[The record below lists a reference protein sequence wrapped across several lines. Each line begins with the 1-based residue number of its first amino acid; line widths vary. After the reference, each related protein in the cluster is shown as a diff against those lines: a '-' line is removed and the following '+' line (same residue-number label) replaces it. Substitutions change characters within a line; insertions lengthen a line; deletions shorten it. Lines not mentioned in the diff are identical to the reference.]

1 MALFFKFKGRHQH
14 QHQHQ
19 HQDASDE
26 ERDNDDDN
34 DKHNK
39 SISVSGLLSGAGH
52 IISSVFFASPSSPSS
67 PSSASSSHD
76 DAQPLPQDHNH
87 HPQSQINLPN
97 FTQEHPHPPPQL
109 QQPNTIIPPKTNSKF
124 TIQQLITNETFSREE
139 SDKLIKLV
147 ESRVL
152 EASSPYKQQNDMY
165 NYNVEQTPFS
175 PIQAS
180 SEICS
185 AAVAEAKKWFEEKK
199 KSGSSSSKTTDL
211 VPCKLSND
219 MSQFEIES
227 DIGSPVDLAKSYML
241 SKPPW
246 QSPFLTSPSTLFST
260 RLSGLSKF
268 SGDAIHG
275 TFDHSLSS
283 SRFLKRDY
291 ISTGLWDPKEESSR
305 RVRSRLSGSAFDSLS
320 SFICPNSST
329 RLFDRDILE
338 SEKNLNSSLVEGKEP
353 SNPDVDVP
361 SLQAGTADLLLN
373 ASDSTL
379 GNNAPLQCAEGQKNA
394 DVTTD
399 ISVDLNK
406 AIEGIP
412 EMMNLEMSSATVPA
426 LSEKN
431 NAADQDQKV
440 LTDDQAALEG
450 NKGPQEPENLSD
462 PKPHEENL
470 HITNS
475 LHGSTNKNSANGP
488 AVHSNM
494 ESEFESSINGEPT
507 SSTAGPDISDDKSLN
522 GSGIHTASKNS
533 EPGTSPIR
541 KGRKRVVSGRGRGR
555 GRGRVRGT

>member
-1 MALFFKFKGRHQH
+1 MAMFFKFKP
-14 QHQHQ
+14 
-19 HQDASDE
+19 
-26 ERDNDDDN
+26 RDRDQAET
-34 DKHNK
+34 KEK
-39 SISVSGLLSGAGH
+39 QTKTKWISVSGLLSGASSV
-52 IISSVFFASPSSPSS
+52 ISSVFASDSHPSDSDSDSDSEPL
-67 PSSASSSHD
+67 PL
-76 DAQPLPQDHNH
+76 PLPQDHTH
-87 HPQSQINLPN
+87 HPN
-97 FTQEHPHPPPQL
+97 FIQQQGL
-109 QQPNTIIPPKTNSKF
+109 QDPITIIPPQTNSKL
-124 TIQQLITNETFSREE
+124 TIHHLITNQTFSREE
-139 SDKLIKLV
+139 SDKLIKLL
-147 ESRVL
+147 ESRVF
-152 EASSPYKQQNDMY
+152 EASSPYKQQNDMH
-165 NYNVEQTPFS
+165 NYNVDHTPFS
-175 PIQAS
+175 PVQSS
-180 SEICS
+180 SEMCT
-185 AAVAEAKKWFEEKK
+185 AAVAEAKKWFDEKK
-199 KSGSSSSKTTDL
+199 KTGSSSSKTTDL
-211 VPCKLSND
+211 VPSKLSTD

-246 QSPFLTSPSTLFST
+246 QSPFLPSPSTLFGT
-260 RLSGLSKF
+260 PLSKF
-268 SGDAIHG
+268 SADAIHG
-275 TFDHSLSS
+275 TFDHTLSS

-320 SFICPNSST
+320 SFIRPNSSS

-338 SEKNLNSSLVEGKEP
+338 SEKNLNSNLVEGKEP
-353 SNPDVDVP
+353 SNPDDVP
-361 SLQAGTADLLLN
+361 SLQAGTADRVLD

-394 DVTTD
+394 DITTD

-412 EMMNLEMSSATVPA
+412 EMVNLEMSSATVPA

-431 NAADQDQKV
+431 NAADQDQKI
-440 LTDDQAALEG
+440 LIDDQAALEG

-462 PKPHEENL
+462 PKPHEGDL

-488 AVHSNM
+488 AVQSNM

-522 GSGIHTASKNS
+522 GSGIHTGSKNS